1 VPNHDTLNLI
11 EFSQGTLRYVDAEA
25 MAPATGHFHW
35 LMVSRDAPAN
45 EWAALQA
52 AAQQAGGTALLDLHL
67 KDLRNE
73 AHPTHY
79 DYTSIYDVVIFRRLN
94 GAPAPDIN
102 GPAHTAMTAAGSAA
116 ATSGPVPAAQR
127 TRPPPA
133 FRKLDTQAI
142 GFIIFDSLLISVHPP
157 VCPIRRSFMERY
169 LNDVLIS
176 EAAGTPGRSRLP
188 TSAADLML
196 RMINQMVDG
205 YLDMRRQLA
214 TQLDHWQHELLDPHS
229 RFASWTAL
237 MAARSTL
244 QTLEDLCD
252 EQHDAMLE
260 WLDNLRTQPLD
271 PMGQAERD
279 NLIAR
284 CRDVIEH
291 IERVVHHVRRLEQG
305 AETAVQIHFSAQSHR
320 TNDIMRTLTTLTAV
334 FLPLNLVTGFFGMN
348 FEFLPLIHSAN
359 GLWWAIA
366 SMVALALG
374 LAVFFWRQ
382 RFISRNG
389 GKG

>member
-1 VPNHDTLNLI
+1 VSITDALILI
-11 EFSQGTLRYVDAEA
+11 EFSPGTLRYVDAADA
-25 MAPATGHFHW
+25 MTAETGHFRW
-35 LMVSRDAPAN
+35 LMVSRNATED
-45 EWAALQA
+45 EWTTLQT
-52 AAQQAGGTALLDLHL
+52 AAQDAGGAALLDLHL

-79 DYTSIYDVVIFRRLN
+79 DYTSIYDIVIFRRLN
-94 GAPAPDIN
+94 AAQSTPSGNETGTPATAPADSRRAKTPP
-102 GPAHTAMTAAGSAA
+102 GTL
-116 ATSGPVPAAQR
+116 
-127 TRPPPA
+127 PPPV

-142 GFIIFDSLLISVHPP
+142 GFVIFDNLLISVHPP
-157 VCPIRRSFMERY
+157 GCPIRHSFVERY
-169 LNDVLIS
+169 LSDVLIS
-176 EAAGTPGRSRLP
+176 EAAGLPGRSRLP
-188 TSAADLML
+188 TSPADLML

-205 YLDMRRQLA
+205 YLDTRRSLA
-214 TQLDHWQHELLDPHS
+214 TQLDHWQQELLNPRS

-237 MAARSTL
+237 MAARSAL

-260 WLDNLRTQPLD
+260 WLDDLRTQPLD
-271 PMGQAERD
+271 PMGQTERD

-291 IERVVHHVRRLEQG
+291 VERVVHHVRRLEQG

-348 FEFLPLIHSAN
+348 FEFLPLIHSTN

-366 SMVALALG
+366 CMAALATG
-374 LAVFFWRQ
+374 LTLFFWRQ